1 MFFKANES
9 IPLVKEGGCML
20 KGAIHLHSVYSD
32 GEFTLSE
39 LRDTL
44 IAEGCSFAFM
54 TDHAEFFDRW
64 KRRNYVIECASLSD
78 EDFRFIPGFEYSCY
92 ERMHVL
98 GLGVTDLTRTLDPQE
113 IIKIIATNG
122 GVSIIAHP
130 KNEFFPWIETFDE
143 LPNGIETWNSKYDGR
158 YAPRVAT
165 FKLLER
171 LQWRKPEI
179 CAYYGVDLHW
189 RGQYRG
195 LLNLARC
202 GSNSREEILGAFAR
216 GEYQGAKDDLILPS
230 NGRLPE
236 SLLASFEV
244 AHARSVSLRRA
255 VKRVKQALGK
265 FGVDL
270 PAPLKAQFRRIF

>member
-1 MFFKANES
+1 
-9 IPLVKEGGCML
+9 VKEGIYML

-32 GEFTLSE
+32 GELTLSE
-39 LRDTL
+39 LRDAL
-44 IAEGCSFAFM
+44 IAEGCSFACL
-54 TDHAEFFDRW
+54 TDHAEDFDRW

-98 GLGVTDLTRTLDPQE
+98 GLGVTELARTLNPQE
-113 IIKIIATNG
+113 IIRLIATSG

-130 KNEFFPWIETFDE
+130 KNEFFSWIETFDE
-143 LPNGIETWNSKYDGR
+143 LPNGIETWNVKYDGR

-171 LQWRKPEI
+171 LQWRKPEMR
-179 CAYYGVDLHW
+179 AYYGLDLHW
-189 RGQYRG
+189 RTQYRG
-195 LLNLARC
+195 LLNLTHCR
-202 GSNSREEILGAFAR
+202 SNSREEILGAFAR
-216 GEYQGAKDDLILPS
+216 GDYQGVKDDLTLPS

-244 AHARSVSLRRA
+244 THARSVSLRRA
-255 VKRVKQALGK
+255 VKMVKQALSK
-265 FGVDL
+265 CGVNL
-270 PAPLKAQFRRIF
+270 PAPLRAQFRRIF

>member
-1 MFFKANES
+1 
-9 IPLVKEGGCML
+9 ML

-39 LRDTL
+39 LRETL
-44 IAEGCSFAFM
+44 IAEGCSFACL
-54 TDHAEFFDRW
+54 TDHAEYFDRW
-64 KRRNYVIECASLSD
+64 TKRNYIVECASLSD
-78 EDFRFIPGFEYSCY
+78 DDFRFIPGFEYTCY

-98 GLGVTDLTRTLDPQE
+98 GLGVTADAGTLNPQE
-113 IIKIIATNG
+113 VIRLIAKSG

-130 KNEFFPWIETFDE
+130 KNELFGWIETFDE

-171 LQWRKPEI
+171 LQTRKPEMR
-179 CAYYGVDLHW
+179 AYYGVDLHW
-189 RGQYRG
+189 RIQYRG
-195 LLNLARC
+195 LLNITQCR
-202 GSNSREEILGAFAR
+202 SNSREEILRAFAH
-216 GEYQGAKDDLILPS
+216 GDYQGVKDDLTLPS

-244 AHARSVSLRRA
+244 IYGRSNRMRQA
-255 VKRVKQALGK
+255 VNRVKQALSRC
-265 FGVDL
+265 GVNV
-270 PAPLKAQFRRIF
+270 PAPLMAQLRRIF